1 MNSRLKE
8 SMSEPVA
15 VWGRRAFQEAG
26 GAGAKALEQEL
37 AMSEPGSG
45 GGR

>member
-1 MNSRLKE
+1 
-8 SMSEPVA
+8 MS
-15 VWGRRAFQEAG
+15 GGGRAFQKAG

-37 AMSEPGSG
+37 AVSEPRWG